1 MGKDNSKVNDVE
13 RSGNL
18 YQLAGKPPLG
28 EALPLALQHVAAMIV
43 GCVTPAIILSATG
56 GLSAADSR
64 ILIQAALIISG
75 IATLL
80 QITHPFGKIGS
91 GLPIIM
97 GVSFA
102 YLPTMLGIVQE
113 YNLNTILGSQLIAGC
128 IGIIIGI
135 FIKYLRKFF
144 PPVVTGTVI
153 FTIGLSL
160 FPTAVRYMA
169 GGAGS
174 ANFSSPQNWICALL
188 TMFLVLFFN
197 NFTRG
202 FTKLASILLAMIIG
216 YVIAIPMGLVDVS
229 SVGSARWFMLP
240 AVGHF
245 ALEFHAPAIISLSVI
260 MVVGSVEALGQF
272 SALSVGALNREPT
285 TEELSHGLIAN
296 GLSTLLGGFFGG
308 LPTSTFGQN
317 VGIVITNKVVN
328 RAVIGIAACFLLIAG
343 FVPKISAIL
352 LSIPSSVLGGATIS
366 VFATITMTGIR
377 LFTTDGL
384 TMRTQAIVGISAAL
398 GMGITSVQGSL
409 ALLPA
414 WMNSLFGNSAVVVAT
429 IMAILLNIILPKDA
443 PAAATA
449 EKVSAEGK

>member
-1 MGKDNSKVNDVE
+1 MDYDAIKKAAEAYKDDMTKFLRDLV
-13 RSGNL
+13 
-18 YQLAGKPPLG
+18 
-28 EALPLALQHVAAMIV
+28 ALPDESCEEEKVIKRIAAEMKKVGFDKVDIDPMGNVLGYMGTGETMIGFDAHIDTV
-43 GCVTPAIILSATG
+43 GIGEIKNWNFDPYEGYENESEIGGRGTSDQEGGIVSAVYG
-56 GLSAADSR
+56 A
-64 ILIQAALIISG
+64 
-75 IATLL
+75 
-80 QITHPFGKIGS
+80 K
-91 GLPIIM
+91 IM

-229 SVGSARWFMLP
+229 SVGSARWFM
-240 AVGHF
+240 
-245 ALEFHAPAIISLSVI
+245 
-260 MVVGSVEALGQF
+260 
-272 SALSVGALNREPT
+272 N
-285 TEELSHGLIAN
+285 
-296 GLSTLLGGFFGG
+296 
-308 LPTSTFGQN
+308 
-317 VGIVITNKVVN
+317 
-328 RAVIGIAACFLLIAG
+328 
-343 FVPKISAIL
+343 
-352 LSIPSSVLGGATIS
+352 SS
-366 VFATITMTGIR
+366 
-377 LFTTDGL
+377 
-384 TMRTQAIVGISAAL
+384 
-398 GMGITSVQGSL
+398 
-409 ALLPA
+409 
-414 WMNSLFGNSAVVVAT
+414 
-429 IMAILLNIILPKDA
+429 DA
-443 PAAATA
+443 RH
-449 EKVSAEGK
+449 K